1 VLLGCALLSLWL
13 ARGLD
18 ALTLGEDTAQSMGL
32 SLTQLRLAF
41 LTLLSLATGAAVAQ
55 VGVVSFVGL
64 IAPHLVRQTAAMDHR
79 RLLWSAMLC
88 GGTLLQCAD
97 LLSRWLIRPTELPVG
112 VLTAC
117 LGGGYLL
124 VLMWRRGRT

>member
-1 VLLGCALLSLWL
+1 
-13 ARGLD
+13 
-18 ALTLGEDTAQSMGL
+18 
-32 SLTQLRLAF
+32 
-41 LTLLSLATGAAVAQ
+41 
-55 VGVVSFVGL
+55 
-64 IAPHLVRQTAAMDHR
+64 
-79 RLLWSAMLC
+79 MLC

-97 LLSRWLIRPTELPVG
+97 LLSRWLIRPAELPVG